1 MSKRFRRL
9 SHTIYECKYH
19 LIFCPKYRRP
29 ILKDEIK
36 EYARREIENLLR
48 QNEGIE
54 IIEMNVQSDHV
65 HLVVWIP
72 PKYSISEI
80 MGYLKGKLAIRI
92 FQRYEKLGKQ
102 FWGRH
107 LWGRGYCSAR
117 LELTSSESAS
127 MSNGKK
133 TKKRR
138 SRSCRETYSVKI
150 KASQ

>member
-19 LIFCPKYRRP
+19 LIFCPKYRRR

-48 QNEGIE
+48 QKEGIE
-54 IIEMNVQSDHV
+54 IIQMNVQSDHV

-72 PKYSISEI
+72 PKYSISEV

-107 LWGRGYCSAR
+107 LWGRGYCVSTIGIDETR
-117 LELTSSESAS
+117 IREYVQWQ
-127 MSNGKK
+127 KK
-133 TKKRR
+133 KEQEIEKLQGNLFG
-138 SRSCRETYSVKI
+138 EDEG
-150 KASQ
+150 

>member
-19 LIFCPKYRRP
+19 LIFCPKYRRR
-29 ILKDEIK
+29 ILKDEIR
-36 EYARREIENLLR
+36 EYARREIANLLR
-48 QNEGIE
+48 QKEGIE

-72 PKYSISEI
+72 PKYSVSEV

-107 LWGRGYCSAR
+107 LWGRGYCVSTVGIDETR
-117 LELTSSESAS
+117 IREYVQWQE
-127 MSNGKK
+127 KK
-133 TKKRR
+133 E
-138 SRSCRETYSVKI
+138 REIEKLQGNLFDQTED
-150 KASQ
+150 

>member
-19 LIFCPKYRRP
+19 LIFCPKYRRR
-29 ILKDEIK
+29 ILKDEIR
-36 EYARREIENLLR
+36 EYTKREIENLLR
-48 QNEGIE
+48 QKEGIE

-72 PKYSISEI
+72 PKYSISEV

-107 LWGRGYCSAR
+107 LWGRGYCVSTVGIDETR
-117 LELTSSESAS
+117 I
-127 MSNGKK
+127 
-133 TKKRR
+133 
-138 SRSCRETYSVKI
+138 REYVQWQENKEREI
-150 KASQ
+150 EKLQGNLFGEQED

>member
-19 LIFCPKYRRP
+19 LIFCPKYRRR
-29 ILKDEIK
+29 ILKDEIR

-48 QNEGIE
+48 QKEGVE

-72 PKYSISEI
+72 PKYSISEV

-107 LWGRGYCSAR
+107 LWGRGYCVSTVGIDETR
-117 LELTSSESAS
+117 I
-127 MSNGKK
+127 
-133 TKKRR
+133 
-138 SRSCRETYSVKI
+138 REYVQWQENKEREI
-150 KASQ
+150 EKLQGNLFGEEKD

>member
-19 LIFCPKYRRP
+19 LIFCPKYRRR
-29 ILKDEIK
+29 ILKDEIR

-48 QNEGIE
+48 QKEGIE

-65 HLVVWIP
+65 HLIVWIP
-72 PKYSISEI
+72 PKYSVSEV

-107 LWGRGYCSAR
+107 LWGRGYCVSTVGIDETR
-117 LELTSSESAS
+117 TREYVQWQE
-127 MSNGKK
+127 KK
-133 TKKRR
+133 E
-138 SRSCRETYSVKI
+138 REIEKLQGNLFGE
-150 KASQ
+150 AED

>member
-19 LIFCPKYRRP
+19 LVFCPKYRRP
-29 ILKDEIK
+29 ILKDEIR
-36 EYARREIENLLR
+36 EYVRREIANLLR
-48 QNEGIE
+48 QKEGIE
-54 IIEMNVQSDHV
+54 IIQMNVQSDHV

-72 PKYSISEI
+72 PKYSISEV

-107 LWGRGYCSAR
+107 LWGRGYCVSTVGIDETR
-117 LELTSSESAS
+117 I
-127 MSNGKK
+127 
-133 TKKRR
+133 
-138 SRSCRETYSVKI
+138 REYVQWQENKEREI
-150 KASQ
+150 EKLQGNLFGEQED